1 MKKLMVV
8 KSIEAREKIGENS
21 LLRNVNWNKIIN
33 YTKISQDLQEIS
45 KKVKKLKKMEE
56 FELGDLK
63 ENLVVCDNNKLE
75 A

>member
-33 YTKISQDLQEIS
+33 YTKIS
-45 KKVKKLKKMEE
+45 
-56 FELGDLK
+56 
-63 ENLVVCDNNKLE
+63 
-75 A
+75 